1 MIKSEIEKQ
10 IILLFKNP
18 KTKTEGFN
26 LFVDTFKKVLYFQI
40 RRVLI
45 YHEDT
50 NDVLQEVFIKCWKGL
65 NNFNQQSKLSTWVY
79 RITYNETIQWI
90 RKNKKMKIV
99 DHDIAIEISSN
110 NEHIFDKNGDEI
122 SKLLETAV
130 LNLPHKQKM
139 VFQLKYFQNLKYDEI
154 QSITGGSLGN
164 LKSSYHHAVKKI
176 KQFLNDNN

>member
-10 IILLFKNP
+10 IILLYKNP

-40 RRVLI
+40 RRILI

-90 RKNKKMKIV
+90 RKTKKKLLIM
-99 DHDIAIEISSN
+99 IAIEISRITN
-110 NEHIFDKNGDEI
+110 IFSI
-122 SKLLETAV
+122 
-130 LNLPHKQKM
+130 KM
-139 VFQLKYFQNLKYDEI
+139 EMK
-154 QSITGGSLGN
+154 
-164 LKSSYHHAVKKI
+164 
-176 KQFLNDNN
+176 

>member
-1 MIKSEIEKQ
+1 MVKSEIEKQ

-26 LFVDTFKKVLYFQI
+26 LFVDTFKKALYFQI
-40 RRVLI
+40 RRILI

-79 RITYNETIQWI
+79 RITYNQTIQWI

-99 DHDIAIEISSN
+99 DHDIPIEISSN
-110 NEHIFDKNGDEI
+110 NEDFE
-122 SKLLETAV
+122 
-130 LNLPHKQKM
+130 
-139 VFQLKYFQNLKYDEI
+139 
-154 QSITGGSLGN
+154 SI
-164 LKSSYHHAVKKI
+164 
-176 KQFLNDNN
+176 